1 MITDPREVV
10 IQKIEKSKGVIEKA
24 EKQIKSATETIQGE
38 QVKVEVLYDVLAE
51 FHSLGKKKK
60 RGKAKPKRL
69 ARVAR
74 KKPEAKAKPHKRLP
88 SGMMKDDV
96 VAILKGYKN
105 GQTAVQVVKKLR
117 KKNPEAYGGLQHI
130 LASVRSIL
138 KELRKEKPKG
148 FVAEQDGRIWQYSW
162 K

>member
-1 MITDPREVV
+1 M
-10 IQKIEKSKGVIEKA
+10 
-24 EKQIKSATETIQGE
+24 
-38 QVKVEVLYDVLAE
+38 
-51 FHSLGKKKK
+51 F
-60 RGKAKPKRL
+60 
-69 ARVAR
+69 
-74 KKPEAKAKPHKRLP
+74 
-88 SGMMKDDV
+88 
-96 VAILKGYKN
+96 LKGYKN